1 MNKKR
6 ILLGLAN
13 YSLLILSCLFYW
25 LGYRLWMIFFMLQ
38 LFLTALNFNIARS
51 KKSLAVWSTHLLIS
65 TITANLASTLLYYNI
80 ISSDSMLELATVTYK
95 VGDRTATFKVTGLPQ
110 GKRAWV
116 LESNRM
122 TLTEGDELVLEDCRE
137 TYHSNPVLSTDA
149 LAVSRRGQALTLTN
163 TSGRKLTNVTVYY
176 KNTLEDGTYMGGI
189 SYLISFGEM
198 EPGVSVTRTADHF
211 DDTSEIVRYSFQ

>member
-1 MNKKR
+1 MNKRR

-80 ISSDSMLELATVTYK
+80 ISSDSMSMALGLGATIFGTI
-95 VGDRTATFKVTGLPQ
+95 F
-110 GKRAWV
+110 V
-116 LESNRM
+116 LI
-122 TLTEGDELVLEDCRE
+122 
-137 TYHSNPVLSTDA
+137 LSTI
-149 LAVSRRGQALTLTN
+149 SIII
-163 TSGRKLTNVTVYY
+163 K
-176 KNTLEDGTYMGGI
+176 KNTDE
-189 SYLISFGEM
+189 
-198 EPGVSVTRTADHF
+198 
-211 DDTSEIVRYSFQ
+211 

>member
-1 MNKKR
+1 MPVRFKWMACLMAALLLFSGCAHQAPAHPTADPGPAGSLNCLEISR
-6 ILLGLAN
+6 FTGGFVEDGSDAPVRDVAAILVAN
-13 YSLLILSCLFYW
+13 NTGKF
-25 LGYRLWMIFFMLQ
+25 
-38 LFLTALNFNIARS
+38 
-51 KKSLAVWSTHLLIS
+51 
-65 TITANLASTLLYYNI
+65 
-80 ISSDSMLELATVTYK
+80 LELATVTYK
-95 VGDRTATFKVTGLPQ
+95 IGDRTATFKVTGLPQ

-163 TSGRKLTNVTVYY
+163 TSGRKLTNVAVYY

-198 EPGVSVTRTADHF
+198 EPGASLTRTADHF
-211 DDTSEIVRYSFQ
+211 NDTSEIVRYSFQ